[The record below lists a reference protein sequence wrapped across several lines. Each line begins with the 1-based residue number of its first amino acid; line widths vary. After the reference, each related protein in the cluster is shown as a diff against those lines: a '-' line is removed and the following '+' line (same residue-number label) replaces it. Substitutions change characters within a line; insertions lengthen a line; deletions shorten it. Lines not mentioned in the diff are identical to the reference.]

1 MRKPII
7 VVENLAKTF
16 GGITVLDDINMQINE
31 GEMVAIVGE
40 SGCGKTTLLNILG
53 LISLPT
59 SGSYTIKGNTR
70 RRIRSY
76 KEKKWKT
83 CLMNFN

>member
-59 SGSYTIKGNTR
+59 SGSYTIKGKKHKEYQ
-70 RRIRSY
+70 Y
-76 KEKKWKT
+76 KR
-83 CLMNFN
+83 CHVA